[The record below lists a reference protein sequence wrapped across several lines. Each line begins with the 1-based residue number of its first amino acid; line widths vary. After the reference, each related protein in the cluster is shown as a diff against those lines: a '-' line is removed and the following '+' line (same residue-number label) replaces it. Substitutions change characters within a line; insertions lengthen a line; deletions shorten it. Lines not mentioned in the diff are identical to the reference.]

1 MFLAVRLSAIKDGA
15 HFARPAAPEMAL
27 RVVTAS
33 VSASQST
40 AGKSIPPFENCSFE
54 NVAMHSF
61 VHVPWSNYS
70 NTIPVDKRLIEISEI
85 RNPQL
90 LTPFTH

>member
-1 MFLAVRLSAIKDGA
+1 
-15 HFARPAAPEMAL
+15 MAL

-40 AGKSIPPFENCSFE
+40 AHGKSIPPFENCSFE

-70 NTIPVDKRLIEISEI
+70 NTIPVDKRLIEISET